1 MRFKL
6 LSIGRVSPILK
17 LIQDYYQRRIPSIEI
32 LELRK
37 RRKVKDEAEE
47 IIPRLAGFIVVLDER
62 GKELSSIEF
71 ARLIANK
78 SRITFVVGSANGLDK
93 SVVDKANFK
102 LSLSRLTLQHDIAR
116 IVLLEQIYRAVQILK
131 GSPYHRT

>member
-37 RRKVKDEAEE
+37 RKKLKDEAEE